1 MSVQYSLFFVFSLTM
16 FVSGGLQNVLSAMTL
31 NLNESSPIPPDSKY
45 WVTISSHVPPDS
57 KYWVTIS
64 SHYYLLLWV
73 RATKDLVFL
82 NYKLYMRP
90 LHMSMISTNIIY
102 QSFISWSVMTAVPS
116 CQCTLYNCSKRY
128 IIVIIY
134 CYPVQPVLII

>member
-1 MSVQYSLFFVFSLTM
+1 MLVQYSLFFVFSLTM

-31 NLNESSPIPPDSKY
+31 NESSPLPPDSKY
-45 WVTISSHVPPDS
+45 WVITINSLVSSHVQ
-57 KYWVTIS
+57 S
-64 SHYYLLLWV
+64 SLLLWV

-82 NYKLYMRP
+82 NYKLYVRP
-90 LHMSMISTNIIY
+90 LHLMISTNIIY
-102 QSFISWSVMTAVPS
+102 QSFISWTVMTAVPS